1 MMSDQ
6 FVHLHVHSRFSVR
19 DGLHSPKKLV
29 EYAKRSGF
37 KAMALTDHGNMGG
50 HYQFAA
56 AAAATELE
64 DGSKAD
70 PIHAIFGMEAYT
82 CQDISVK
89 ESIEVEDDD
98 GNRRKRRPKH
108 GHLVLL
114 AKDDV
119 GYSNLLKMMR
129 IAADPAAGYYYE
141 PRIDW
146 SLIEQHHEGLICMSA
161 CLAGEVSRL
170 VREGN
175 IGEAKSVADRY
186 RQLFGDDY
194 YLETQFHGMPE
205 EKHCYGLVEGIA
217 DDLGIPLVATNDVHY
232 LLPSDANTHSI
243 LVSMRFMKN
252 EEEGGSSDT
261 RNLQEAYKQP
271 EFYAKDA
278 EQMRETFGRRPE
290 ACDRTLEIAE
300 KCTYRFPLAHS
311 VVWPHYDIPDDR
323 LREAE
328 AFQTIKA
335 HHLNLKQAF
344 LTLRVIEGLKKM
356 GLDKNQEY
364 VLQAR
369 RELDVIFD
377 LGYEDY
383 FLVQDLI
390 CQKTR
395 DATPPIAMG
404 PGRGSGA
411 GSVVLYAIEVTRIDP
426 IRNGLIFER
435 FLNPGR
441 GPQFDHRLPIL
452 SSSRGGA

>member
-1 MMSDQ
+1 MRDD

-19 DGLHSPKKLV
+19 DGLPSPKKLV
-29 EYAKRSGF
+29 EYAKRSGLRS
-37 KAMALTDHGNMGG
+37 MALTDHGNMGG
-50 HYQFAA
+50 HYQFAS
-56 AAAATELE
+56 AAAATELD
-64 DGSKAD
+64 DGT
-70 PIHAIFGMEAYT
+70 PTEPLHAIFGIEAYT
-82 CQDISVK
+82 CEDMLVK
-89 ESIEVEDDD
+89 ESVEVADDE

-119 GYSNLLKMMR
+119 GYGNLLQMMR
-129 IAADPAAGYYYE
+129 VAADPDVGYYYE

-146 SLIEQHHEGLICMSA
+146 GLLERHHEGLVCLSA
-161 CLAGEVSRL
+161 CLAGEVSRKI
-170 VREGN
+170 REGKVD
-175 IGEAKSVADRY
+175 EAKDVADRY

-194 YLETQFHGMPE
+194 YLEAQFHGMAE
-205 EKHCYGLVEGIA
+205 EKHCYGVVETIA
-217 DDLGIPLVATNDVHY
+217 DDLGIPLVATNDIHY
-232 LLPSDANTHSI
+232 IMRDDSNTHSI
-243 LVSMRFMKN
+243 LVSMRFMKS

-278 EQMRETFGRRPE
+278 EQMREAFARRPD
-290 ACDRTLEIAE
+290 ACDRTIEIAE
-300 KCTYRFPLAHS
+300 KCRYRFPLAHS
-311 VVWPHYDIPDDR
+311 VIWPHYDIPSER
-323 LREAE
+323 LAEVE
-328 AFQTIKA
+328 AFQRTNA
-335 HHLNLKQAF
+335 PHLNLKQAF
-344 LTLRVIEGLKKM
+344 LTLRVIEGLRKL
-356 GLDKNQEY
+356 GLGTSKEY
-364 VLQAR
+364 LSQAK

-390 CQKTR
+390 CQMTR
-395 DATPPIAMG
+395 DAEPPIAMG

-441 GPQFDHRLPIL
+441 GPQFDHRLPFIQ
-452 SSSRGGA
+452 SSRGGV